1 MSVIVEHTLRYKKVG
16 DKSSPKLNY
25 LKRKA
30 KTSRLYDIHR
40 LSQEIEEM
48 GGMSAEDVEHV
59 TKAIV
64 RNLKRKLTDG
74 DSVKLDGFGVFYT
87 TFHCIGTEKQE
98 DCTVKNIDKI
108 NIRFLPDSS
117 LRLVNDAIA
126 TTRNAPNNISFE
138 LYKPKD
144 ADATDAGGGK
154 EEGDGSGSTG
164 GGGSTGDG
172 GGVDENPFG

>member
-1 MSVIVEHTLRYKKVG
+1 MGVIVERTLRHKKVG
-16 DKSSPKLNY
+16 DQSSPQFNY

-30 KTSRLYDIHR
+30 KTSRLYDIKR
-40 LSQEIEEM
+40 LSQEIEEL

-87 TFHCIGTEKQE
+87 TFHCVGTEKPE

-108 NIRFLPDSS
+108 NIRFLTDSS
-117 LRLVNDAIA
+117 LRLVNEANA
-126 TTRNAPNNISFE
+126 TTRSAPNNITFE

-144 ADATDAGGGK
+144 DNSSGGNSGSNS
-154 EEGDGSGSTG
+154 GDGSGD
-164 GGGSTGDG
+164 DG
-172 GGVDENPFG
+172 GLDENPFG